1 MKEQKRVSGK
11 IHSYE
16 TFGAVDGPGLRFVL
30 FLQGCNLRCKYCHNP
45 DTWSTNAYSKIM
57 SAEDVSKEI
66 IKYKNYFGK
75 KGGLTVSGGE
85 PLLQPDFLIELFRL
99 MKSENIHVAI
109 DTSGAEYSE
118 KDKRFETLL
127 SLTDLV
133 LLDIKHI
140 DDEKCRA
147 LTGKGNGQ
155 TLAFA
160 KKLSDLKIPV
170 WIRQVLVPCFTDDE
184 TDLKKT
190 REWIDSLDNVVKT
203 EVLPYNTLGKIK
215 YEKLGIPYPMGEV
228 LPPTETEIEKAK
240 KILVGTR

>member
-16 TFGAVDGPGLRFVL
+16 TFGAADGPGLRFVL

-45 DTWSTNAYSKIM
+45 DTWPTNAYSKIM

-99 MKSENIHVAI
+99 MKSENVHVAI

-133 LLDIKHI
+133 LLDIKTYRRRKMPRF
-140 DDEKCRA
+140 DGQGQRA
-147 LTGKGNGQ
+147 DSG
-155 TLAFA
+155 
-160 KKLSDLKIPV
+160 I
-170 WIRQVLVPCFTDDE
+170 C
-184 TDLKKT
+184 KKT
-190 REWIDSLDNVVKT
+190 FRT
-203 EVLPYNTLGKIK
+203 
-215 YEKLGIPYPMGEV
+215 
-228 LPPTETEIEKAK
+228 
-240 KILVGTR
+240 